1 MTRDYETRDYETVPC
16 PEVLRP
22 VSKKHNMVEE
32 KKKRDGF
39 GSKLG
44 IIAASA
50 GSAIG
55 LGNIYRFPC
64 EVGENGGAAFL
75 LFYLIVV
82 IFLGLP
88 VMLSEM
94 VIGRRSQSNSV
105 GAFKK
110 LAPKTK
116 WHFVGYMGVL
126 CGFLIFAFYS
136 TVAGWTLEYIVK
148 AVTNSFQGKDLAT
161 IEQEFTAF
169 HDMGWRNVMWQ
180 AVFIFLTGFVVF
192 RGVQNGIEK
201 YSKILMPVLLVILIV
216 LGIRSITLP
225 GGKEGLAFLFKPD
238 FSKITG
244 KVLISALGQG
254 FFSLSLGMGVLITY
268 GSYVKKDDNLTTTAF
283 SVVLADTAIALLA
296 GLVIFPAAFS
306 FGVKPEAGMGLVFN
320 TLPMLFNQMA
330 GGYWFCLIFFLLL
343 AIAAL
348 TSTISLLEV
357 LVAYLSEEMRLK
369 RNLATVVACAGT
381 MLLGVFASLSLM
393 SDTPFAIG
401 GTPVFDLMD
410 YISSNIL
417 LPIGGVLIVIF
428 VGWKLGKQKFFD
440 EVSNEGTI
448 KASLKKIIFFII
460 RYLAPVAIAIVFISG
475 LIK

>member
-1 MTRDYETRDYETVPC
+1 MA
-16 PEVLRP
+16 
-22 VSKKHNMVEE
+22 EE

-39 GSKLG
+39 GTKLG
-44 IIAASA
+44 IIAAAA

-75 LFYLIVV
+75 LVYLAVV
-82 IFLGLP
+82 IFLGIP
-88 VMLSEM
+88 VMLSEL

-110 LAPKTK
+110 LAPNTK
-116 WHFVGYMGVL
+116 WPFVGYMGVL

-136 TVAGWTLEYIVK
+136 TVSGWTLEYIVK
-148 AVTNSFQGKDLAT
+148 SVTNSFHGKDLAT
-161 IEQEFTAF
+161 IQQEFSAF

-180 AVFIFLTGFVVF
+180 CIFIFLTGFVII

-201 YSKILMPVLLVILIV
+201 TSKILMPVLLAILIV
-216 LGIRSITLP
+216 LGIRSMLLP
-225 GGKEGLAFLFKPD
+225 GAKEGLVFLFKPD

-244 KVLISALGQG
+244 KVLIEALGQG

-268 GSYVKKDDNLTTTAF
+268 GSYVKKDDNLTSTAF
-283 SVVLADTAIALLA
+283 SVVIADTAIAILA

-306 FGVKPEAGMGLVFN
+306 FGVKPEVGMGSVFN

-330 GGYWFCLIFFLLL
+330 GGYWFCLIFFVLL

-357 LVAYLSEEMRLK
+357 LVAYLSEELHLK
-369 RNLATVVACAGT
+369 RQWATVIACAGS
-381 MLLGVFASLSLM
+381 MLLGTFASLSLM
-393 SDTPFAIG
+393 SDTPFVIG
-401 GTPVFDLMD
+401 GHSVFDLLD
-410 YISSNIL
+410 FISSNVL
-417 LPIGGVLIVIF
+417 LPLGGVAIVIF
-428 VGWKLGKQKFFD
+428 VGWKLGKAKFF
-440 EVSNEGTI
+440 EELANEGAL
-448 KASLKKIIFFII
+448 KASLKKFFFFII
-460 RYLAPVAIAIVFISG
+460 RYVAPIAIAIVFISG
-475 LIK
+475 IINK

>member
-1 MTRDYETRDYETVPC
+1 MA
-16 PEVLRP
+16 
-22 VSKKHNMVEE
+22 EE

-39 GSKLG
+39 GSKIG
-44 IIAASA
+44 IIAAAA

-64 EVGENGGAAFL
+64 EVGNNGGAAFL
-75 LFYLIVV
+75 MVYLLVV
-82 IFLGLP
+82 IFLGIP
-88 VMLSEM
+88 VMLSEL

-110 LAPKTK
+110 LAPKTA
-116 WHFVGYMGVL
+116 WPIVGYMGVL

-136 TVAGWTLEYIVK
+136 TVSGWTLEYIVK
-148 AVTNSFQGKDLAT
+148 SVTNSFQGKDLAT

-180 AVFIFLTGFVVF
+180 GIFIFLTGFVVF
-192 RGVQNGIEK
+192 KGVQNGIER
-201 YSKILMPVLLVILIV
+201 YAKILMPLLLVILIV
-216 LGIRSITLP
+216 LGVRSMTLP
-225 GGKEGLAFLFKPD
+225 GAKEGLAFLFKPD

-268 GSYVKKDDNLTTTAF
+268 GSYVKKSDNLTSTAF
-283 SVVLADTAIALLA
+283 SVVLADTMIALLA

-330 GGYWFCLIFFLLL
+330 GGYWFCLIFFVLL

-357 LVAYLSEEMRLK
+357 LVAYLSEELHLK
-369 RNLATVVACAGT
+369 RQWATVVACLGT
-381 MLLGVFASLSLM
+381 MFLGTFASLSLM
-393 SDTPFAIG
+393 SGTPFTIG
-401 GTPVFDLMD
+401 GRPVFDLMD
-410 YISSNIL
+410 FVSSNIL
-417 LPIGGVLIVIF
+417 LPVGGVLIVVF
-428 VGWKLGKQKFFD
+428 LGWCLGKQKFFE
-440 EVSNEGTI
+440 EVTNEGAI
-448 KASLKKIIFFII
+448 KASLKKVIFFII
-460 RYLAPVAIAIVFISG
+460 KYLAPVAITIVFISG

>member
-1 MTRDYETRDYETVPC
+1 MA
-16 PEVLRP
+16 
-22 VSKKHNMVEE
+22 EE

-39 GSKLG
+39 GSKIG
-44 IIAASA
+44 IIAAAA

-64 EVGENGGAAFL
+64 EVGNNGGAAFL
-75 LFYLIVV
+75 LVYLLVV
-82 IFLGLP
+82 IFLGIP
-88 VMLSEM
+88 VMLSEL

-110 LAPKTK
+110 LAPKTA
-116 WHFVGYMGVL
+116 WPIVGYMGVL

-136 TVAGWTLEYIVK
+136 TVSGWTLEYIVK
-148 AVTNSFQGKDLAT
+148 SVTNSFQGKDLAT

-180 AVFIFLTGFVVF
+180 GIFIFLTGFVVF
-192 RGVQNGIEK
+192 KGVQNGIEK
-201 YSKILMPVLLVILIV
+201 YAKILMPLLLVILIV
-216 LGIRSITLP
+216 LGVRSMTLP
-225 GGKEGLAFLFKPD
+225 GAKEGLAFLFKPD

-268 GSYVKKDDNLTTTAF
+268 GSYVKKSDNLTSTAF
-283 SVVLADTAIALLA
+283 SVVLADTMIALLA

-330 GGYWFCLIFFLLL
+330 GGYWFCLIFFVLL

-357 LVAYLSEEMRLK
+357 LVAYLSEELHLK
-369 RNLATVVACAGT
+369 RQWATVVACLGT
-381 MLLGVFASLSLM
+381 MLLGAFASLSLM
-393 SDTPFAIG
+393 SGTPFTIG
-401 GTPVFDLMD
+401 GRPVFDLMD
-410 YISSNIL
+410 FVSSNIL
-417 LPIGGVLIVIF
+417 LPVGGVLIVVF
-428 VGWKLGKQKFFD
+428 LGWCLGKQKFFE
-440 EVSNEGTI
+440 EVTNEGAI
-448 KASLKKIIFFII
+448 KASLKKVIFFII
-460 RYLAPVAIAIVFISG
+460 KYLSPVAITIVFISG

>member
-1 MTRDYETRDYETVPC
+1 MA
-16 PEVLRP
+16 
-22 VSKKHNMVEE
+22 EE

-201 YSKILMPVLLVILIV
+201 YSKILMPVLLVILII
-216 LGIRSITLP
+216 LGIRSMTLP

-460 RYLAPVAIAIVFISG
+460 KYLAPVAIAIVFVSG